1 MALNKKQGK
10 PRGVAIPAGLDRYLR
25 PPIKNLYEWEGV
37 RTVTVGKQPAAE
49 ANKKNPS
56 GK

>member
-1 MALNKKQGK
+1 LNKKQGK